1 MKKNLFL
8 LGLLVCSIATMA
20 QTEKT
25 EKAESWYF
33 KLGGSYFNQTASTE
47 FPEVGGQAPNRDVYA
62 GTLANN
68 KLVSRES
75 ITGSFGQGFRSGIT
89 AGYRF
94 STRLGVE
101 LGANYYIS
109 NSKTM
114 AQTTDR
120 LYSYTPANNVATYIS
135 FQANGQ
141 IKAFD
146 IAPAI
151 VMFLGEAHGFEPYTK
166 VGVIVPIHGT
176 LDIKTDREL
185 TSYVGNNVV
194 STTNIYS
201 KDVVKPNPTLG
212 FMATLGTSYKLGK
225 HISAFAEL
233 EYRNFTVHGK
243 TKETTEYTVNGQDA
257 LATRNTSQ
265 RYTVYHDRLDVNSNN
280 PLFNPNT
287 ATTTDTADTTR
298 PNDKM
303 DELSSYVG
311 ISGLGLTLG
320 LKYSL

>member
-8 LGLLVCSIATMA
+8 LGLLVCSMATMA
-20 QTEKT
+20 QTEKAD
-25 EKAESWYF
+25 KPESWYF
-33 KLGGSYFNQTASTE
+33 KLAGSYFNQTASTE
-47 FPEVGGQAPNRDVYA
+47 FPTVGGQPANRDVYS

-75 ITGSFGQGFRSGIT
+75 VTGSFGQGFRSGIT

-101 LGANYYIS
+101 MSANYYIS

-120 LYSYTPANNVATYIS
+120 LIGVNQTNGAATYLD
-135 FQANGQ
+135 FTAEGQ

-146 IAPAI
+146 IAPAL

-176 LDIKTDREL
+176 LDIKTDREY
-185 TSYVGNNVV
+185 TTFVGANQVAA
-194 STTNIYS
+194 TDAFS
-201 KDVVKPNPTLG
+201 KDVVKPNATIG
-212 FMATLGTSYKLGK
+212 FMAAIGTSYKLGK

-243 TKETTEYTVNGQDA
+243 TKETTEYTENGVDKLNTTTSFRA
-257 LATRNTSQ
+257 ASYSANHTNYHSSIDNTS
-265 RYTVYHDRLDVNSNN
+265 NS
-280 PLFNPNT
+280 
-287 ATTTDTADTTR
+287 TTTNAAGFDSTKATD
-298 PNDKM
+298 DI
-303 DELSSYVG
+303 SSFVG
-311 ISGLGLTLG
+311 ISGLGLTVG